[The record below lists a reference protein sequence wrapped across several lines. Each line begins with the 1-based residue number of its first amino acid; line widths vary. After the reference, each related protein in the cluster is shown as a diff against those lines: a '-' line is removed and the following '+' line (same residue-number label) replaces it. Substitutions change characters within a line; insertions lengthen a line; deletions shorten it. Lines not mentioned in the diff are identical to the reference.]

1 MSTIKYSALPT
12 YQLVLMTATEVHS
25 IDWDYNQ
32 PWYHGTPL
40 RLATIYKGS
49 TVTQDRNLARIFS
62 HKPTL
67 VSISDEG
74 LIKHNGAMPGY
85 LYRIDDVI
93 RPNDVY
99 PHPNSSMEWG
109 KEWLTNRELR
119 VRLIDRTEFVGS
131 ERLTE
136 NEVIELMKKRAHH

>member
-1 MSTIKYSALPT
+1 MSTH
-12 YQLVLMTATEVHS
+12 QLAATEMHS
-25 IDWDYNQ
+25 TNWDYNQ

-40 RLATIYKGS
+40 RLATIYTES

-67 VSISDEG
+67 VSLSDDG
-74 LIKHNGAMPGY
+74 TIKHNGAMPGF
-85 LYRIDDVI
+85 LYRIDEVI
-93 RPNDVY
+93 LLNDVY

-109 KEWLTNRELR
+109 MEWLTNRELR
-119 VRLIDRTEFVGS
+119 VRLIDHTRVVDS

-136 NEVIELMKKRAHH
+136 NEVIELMKRRANH